1 MAGTDQALATASDT
15 AAATIA
21 TPLPAPLQK
30 LIATASSD
38 YWQPHDLDRLAAQR
52 DLLPAAIDAARVML
66 EPAGPAIINK
76 SVAFLSALPSAAMG
90 DGDARIALQLY
101 RVGLKDV
108 PHDLLSL
115 ACKRAAEQC
124 EWRPSPAVLR
134 NLIKPELQ
142 ARKAALARLEAAAA
156 MVPPERQIE
165 KTYVTPE
172 QAKALLDQFWLGRGK
187 TTRGETE

>member
-1 MAGTDQALATASDT
+1 M
-15 AAATIA
+15 
-21 TPLPAPLQK
+21 K

-76 SVAFLSALPSAAMG
+76 SAAFLSALPSAAMG
-90 DGDARIALQLY
+90 DDDARITLQLY

-115 ACKRAAEQC
+115 ACKRAAEEC

-156 MVPPERQIE
+156 MAPPERQIE

-172 QAKALLDQFWLGRGK
+172 QAKALLDQFWPGRGK

>member
-1 MAGTDQALATASDT
+1 M
-15 AAATIA
+15 
-21 TPLPAPLQK
+21 PAPLQK